1 MTGAQSTGASEG
13 ESSRSWTKSH
23 PSTTSLAQAGQLQ
36 DLLLV
41 LGDAGGEGEKQ
52 EELQEDEEE

>member
-13 ESSRSWTKSH
+13 ESNRGWTKSH

-36 DLLLV
+36 DLLLL
-41 LGDAGGEGEKQ
+41 LGHAGGEGKKQ
-52 EELQEDEEE
+52 EEVQEDKQE